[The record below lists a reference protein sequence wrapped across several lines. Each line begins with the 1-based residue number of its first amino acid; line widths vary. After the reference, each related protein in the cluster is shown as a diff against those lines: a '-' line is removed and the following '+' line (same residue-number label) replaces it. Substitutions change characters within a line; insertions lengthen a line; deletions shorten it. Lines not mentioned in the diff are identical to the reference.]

1 MFLPTACPAT
11 RGMALLLAT
20 VLATLPL
27 AAAESG
33 PPWTTIFNGT
43 ATSGMAVDRA
53 NGDVYAVVEG
63 TGVYRS
69 ADQGKTFAVV
79 DGSINKSHAE
89 TGCALSI
96 DPEGGRLMCF
106 MNYGSAGGTL
116 DGGKTWFSS
125 TQGNWDF
132 GCVDWSDPMAKT
144 MLADSH
150 GDGSV
155 QLTTNAGKS
164 WSRISGAA
172 GIHLGIADA
181 TSLLVGGGS
190 GIFLSAANGANWQ
203 KVSDFKPKGRVMR
216 EFKGKCYWLDDAGV
230 IISENHGR
238 TWTRL
243 GATVDGCVGP
253 FFGAD
258 EHSMVVVGLA
268 GFAVTHDDGGTWRI
282 VAALPESIRT
292 GWSAPEGGAQRDY
305 WFVQFGWDPKA
316 NILYASS
323 LHAPVLKCSLPIDKE
338 VFALVDRMVAQLKA
352 IKDTASAPFRTAA
365 IRLSLSSATLALDGP
380 RVEEIQA
387 LTAPVMQ
394 ELHAHQQAIL
404 AGLAGDPAEYDKL
417 VAEAKK
423 LYAGTLVAAWFSDAI
438 TAGKAHAQ
446 VASFTRSGTG
456 TIAAHAKDGMCQ
468 KIAAL
473 KAKVTSA
480 EFQSDLEALSASVQ
494 AMASYAR

>member
-1 MFLPTACPAT
+1 MCQLPASRASRLT
-11 RGMALLLAT
+11 ALLLGTA
-20 VLATLPL
+20 LAALRL
-27 AAAESG
+27 AAAEG
-33 PPWTTIFNGT
+33 APPWTTIFNGMS
-43 ATSGMAVDRA
+43 TSGLAVDRT

-63 TGVYRS
+63 TGVYKS
-69 ADQGKTFAVV
+69 VDQGKTFAVV

-89 TGCALSI
+89 TGCALCI

-125 TQGNWDF
+125 TQGNWNW
-132 GCVDWSDPMAKT
+132 GCVDWSDAMART
-144 MLADSH
+144 MLANAH

-164 WSRISGAA
+164 WSKLSGAA
-172 GIHLGIADA
+172 GGHLGVADA

-190 GIFLSAANGANWQ
+190 GIFLSTANGSNWQ

-216 EFKGKCYWLDDAGV
+216 VFKGKCFWLDDAGV
-230 IISENHGR
+230 IVSADHGR

-243 GATVDGCVGP
+243 GAQVDGCVGP

-282 VAALPESIRT
+282 VADLPESIRK
-292 GWSAPEGGAQRDY
+292 GWSAPEGGDQRPY
-305 WFVQFGWDPKA
+305 WFVQFGWDPKGS
-316 NILYASS
+316 ILYASS
-323 LHAPVLKCSLPIDKE
+323 LHAPVLRCALPIDKE
-338 VFALVDRMVAQLKA
+338 VFALVDRMIAQLKA
-352 IKDTASAPFRTAA
+352 IKDAAGAPYRSAA
-365 IRLSLSSATLALDGP
+365 IKLSVSSATLALDAP

-387 LTAPVMQ
+387 LTAEVMKD
-394 ELHAHQQAIL
+394 LHDRQQAIL
-404 AGLAGDPAEYDKL
+404 AGLSGDPAEFDKL

-423 LYAGTLVAAWFSDAI
+423 LYAGTLVAAWFADAI

-446 VASFTRSGTG
+446 VAAFSRSGTG
-456 TIAAHAKDGMCQ
+456 AIAARAKDGMCQ

-473 KAKVTSA
+473 KAKVTGA

>member
-1 MFLPTACPAT
+1 MCLLPAFPAT
-11 RGMALLLAT
+11 RRTVILLVAALAA
-20 VLATLPL
+20 VQV

-33 PPWTTIFNGT
+33 PPWTTIFNGMS
-43 ATSGMAVDRA
+43 TSGLAVDRT

-63 TGVYRS
+63 TGVYKS
-69 ADQGKTFAVV
+69 VDQGKTFAVV
-79 DGSINKSHAE
+79 DSSINKSHAE

-116 DGGKTWFSS
+116 DGGKTWFTS
-125 TQGNWDF
+125 TQGNWNW
-132 GCVDWSDPMAKT
+132 GCVDWSDPAAKT

-155 QLTTNAGKS
+155 QLTTTAGKS
-164 WSRISGAA
+164 WTRISGAA
-172 GIHLGIADA
+172 GIHLGVADA

-190 GIFLSAANGANWQ
+190 GIFLSTANGSNWQ

-216 EFKGKCYWLDDAGV
+216 VFKGKCFWLDDTGV
-230 IISENHGR
+230 IVSADHGR
-238 TWTRL
+238 TWARL
-243 GATVDGCVGP
+243 GTAVDGCVGP

-282 VAALPESIRT
+282 VAALPESIKA

-323 LHAPVLKCSLPIDKE
+323 LHAPVLKCALPIDKE
-338 VFALVDRMVAQLKA
+338 VFALVDRMIAQLKA
-352 IKDTASAPFRTAA
+352 IKDAAGPAYRAAA
-365 IRLSLSSATLALDGP
+365 IKLSLSSATLALDTP

-387 LTAPVMQ
+387 LTAEAMK
-394 ELHAHQQAIL
+394 ELHDHQQAIIAAL
-404 AGLAGDPAEYDKL
+404 SGDAAAYDKL

-423 LYAGTLVAAWFSDAI
+423 LYAGTLVASWFSDAV

-446 VASFTRSGTG
+446 VAAFSRSGTG
-456 TIAAHAKDGMCQ
+456 TISARAKDAMCQ
-468 KIAAL
+468 KIAAM
-473 KAKVTSA
+473 KDKVTNA
-480 EFQSDLEALSASVQ
+480 EFQSDLEALGASVQ
-494 AMASYAR
+494 AITSYAR

>member
-1 MFLPTACPAT
+1 MCLSPAFPAT
-11 RGMALLLAT
+11 RCTILLLA
-20 VLATLPL
+20 VLAPAWV

-33 PPWTTIFNGT
+33 PPWSSIFNGMS
-43 ATSGMAVDRA
+43 TSGLVVDRT

-63 TGVYRS
+63 TGVYKS
-69 ADQGKTFAVV
+69 VDQGRTFAVV

-89 TGCALSI
+89 TGCALSM

-125 TQGNWDF
+125 TQGNWNW
-132 GCVDWSDPMAKT
+132 GCVDWSDPSAKT

-164 WSRISGAA
+164 WSKISGAA
-172 GIHLGIADA
+172 GIHLGVADA
-181 TSLLVGGGS
+181 TSLLVGGGG
-190 GIFLSAANGANWQ
+190 GIFLSTANGSNWQ
-203 KVSDFKPKGRVMR
+203 KVSDLKPKGRTMKV
-216 EFKGKCYWLDDAGV
+216 FKGKCFWLDDTGV
-230 IISENHGR
+230 IASADHGR
-238 TWTRL
+238 SWTRL
-243 GATVDGCVGP
+243 GTPVDGCVGP

-323 LHAPVLKCSLPIDKE
+323 LHAPVLKCALPIDKE
-338 VFALVDRMVAQLKA
+338 VFAAWSTHLIAYPAQG
-352 IKDTASAPFRTAA
+352 DQGTPPVR
-365 IRLSLSSATLALDGP
+365 ALLRG
-380 RVEEIQA
+380 
-387 LTAPVMQ
+387 
-394 ELHAHQQAIL
+394 
-404 AGLAGDPAEYDKL
+404 G
-417 VAEAKK
+417 
-423 LYAGTLVAAWFSDAI
+423 
-438 TAGKAHAQ
+438 
-446 VASFTRSGTG
+446 
-456 TIAAHAKDGMCQ
+456 
-468 KIAAL
+468 
-473 KAKVTSA
+473 
-480 EFQSDLEALSASVQ
+480 
-494 AMASYAR
+494 